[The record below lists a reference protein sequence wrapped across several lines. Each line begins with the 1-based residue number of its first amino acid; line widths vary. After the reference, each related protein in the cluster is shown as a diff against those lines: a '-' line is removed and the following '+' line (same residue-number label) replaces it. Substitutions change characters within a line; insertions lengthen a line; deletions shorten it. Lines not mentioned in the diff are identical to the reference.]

1 MLKIGLTG
9 GIGSGKSTV
18 AQFFKELGVP
28 VIDADVIAHELVV
41 PGTLAF
47 KKIIAHFGNKIL
59 NPQGELDR
67 KQLREL
73 IFHDVKQR
81 RWLENL
87 LHPLVYQE
95 INNRLKKIQAPYCI
109 LVIPLLL
116 ETKHEK
122 FVDRVLVVDSKEAQQ
137 IKRITKRDKT
147 TKQAVKAI
155 IDSQISR
162 EQRLANADDVIYND
176 KSLANLKKQ
185 VQKLHEK
192 YLSIK

>member
-18 AQFFKELGVP
+18 AKFFKELGVP

-41 PGTLAF
+41 PSTLAF

-73 IFHDVKQR
+73 IFHDGKQR
-81 RWLENL
+81 KWLENL

-122 FVDRVLVVDSKEAQQ
+122 FVDRVLVVDSPEEQQ

-162 EQRLANADDVIYND
+162 EQRLANADDIIYND
-176 KSLANLKKQ
+176 KSLAYLKKQ
-185 VQKLHEK
+185 VQQLHEK
-192 YLSIK
+192 YLQL